1 MLINEDPARD
11 SDATLDPY
19 WPSST
24 LRKIDEKH
32 ATKDMRHSAVWNWT
46 THKHYLGETIDR
58 DADLRRERA
67 RERVLLRSK
76 YNERASTGDSS
87 ELRGVAA
94 WKEELEGEKWECFA
108 RLGGVRNRVMRLSE
122 GDASDSS
129 PKRDAGSKLRV
140 LLDGGVDVT
149 EGKKLR

>member
-1 MLINEDPARD
+1 M
-11 SDATLDPY
+11 
-19 WPSST
+19 SSAS
-24 LRKIDEKH
+24 RH
-32 ATKDMRHSAVWNWT
+32 AQHRQTPLTVWNWT

-108 RLGGVRNRVMRLSE
+108 RLGG
-122 GDASDSS
+122 
-129 PKRDAGSKLRV
+129 
-140 LLDGGVDVT
+140 
-149 EGKKLR
+149 